1 MNVVASSGDKSVQ
14 MKKTD
19 NGGNVRS
26 FAGSGD
32 YVYAVSCTADG
43 KIIAAGGQDSVVR
56 IWSDDGKEVVKF
68 SPPEPVTKTD
78 EGDGGSE

>member
-1 MNVVASSGDKSVQ
+1 

-19 NGGNVRS
+19 NGGNVRT

-32 YVYAVSCTADG
+32 YVYSVSCTADG

-56 IWSDDGKEVVKF
+56 IWSDDGKEVASF
-68 SPPEPVTKTD
+68 APPEPK
-78 EGDGGSE
+78 EKPEAASGGSE